1 MKIVAKDRAKSLA
14 ESASESTTACLVTMV
29 QGNVLALTFGHLAIA
44 AQTGITAGL
53 FTLAITLMARINNPW
68 LMPLILGVTTGIV
81 DFYMH
86 PGSFGAVATEAI
98 VTGVAAAGLSLLVTW
113 LFQLFR
119 KSQSKPSPVD

>member
-1 MKIVAKDRAKSLA
+1 
-14 ESASESTTACLVTMV
+14 
-29 QGNVLALTFGHLAIA
+29 
-44 AQTGITAGL
+44 
-53 FTLAITLMARINNPW
+53 
-68 LMPLILGVTTGIV
+68 LGVTTGIV

-119 KSQSKPSPVD
+119 KPQSKPSAVD

>member
-1 MKIVAKDRAKSLA
+1 MKTTTKNNAKSLT
-14 ESASESTTACLVTMV
+14 ESVSESTTACLVTMV

-68 LMPLILGVTTGIV
+68 IMPLILGVTTGIV

-86 PGSFGAVATEAI
+86 PGSFGAEATEAI

-119 KSQSKPSPVD
+119 KPQSKPSPVD